1 MNEMKTKEEL
11 ANISYNN
18 RTVKEMQPDEQPREK
33 MQRYGAESLSEAEL
47 LAILLRT
54 GSRKMNVLDT
64 SKLLLSHFGGLR
76 NLARKNWQEL
86 KAIPGI
92 AKVKAITLE
101 ACFEL
106 VRRVETANAGDKII
120 ITSPESAASFFAPK
134 LRDLMKEV
142 FIVGFLNNAKV
153 LMGYQKISSG
163 GSKST
168 IVDPA
173 EVIRQAILNRANSFI
188 ILHNHPSGSK
198 NISKADIRLTKRIAK
213 SGKTVGINLD
223 DHIIIAGDA
232 YVSLRQKG
240 HLNKI
245 S

>member
-1 MNEMKTKEEL
+1 MNEIKTEEEL
-11 ANISYNN
+11 ANISYDN

-54 GSRKMNVLDT
+54 GSQKLNVLDT

-106 VRRVETANAGDKII
+106 VRRIETAKAGDEVT
-120 ITSPESAASFFAPK
+120 ITSPQTAAAFFGPK
-134 LRDLMKEV
+134 LRDLMHEV
-142 FIVGFLNNAKV
+142 FIIGFLNNAKV

-173 EVIRQAILNRANSFI
+173 EVIRQAIINRANSFI
-188 ILHNHPSGSK
+188 ILHNHPSGSEK
-198 NISKADIRLTKRIAK
+198 ISKADIKLTKRVAK
-213 SGKTVGINLD
+213 SGTTVGIKLD
-223 DHIIIAGDA
+223 DHIIIAGDS

-240 HLNKI
+240 HLK
-245 S
+245 